1 MMIKEFTAWD
11 RRNPEIDKELSALK
25 SAKGAAY
32 DELLAKLDGRIA
44 AMAALV
50 HAYLVKTG
58 WHDDT
63 HPALLEFA
71 FIRATEHR
79 DPYREPGRP
88 SEAQRNEWITARAAE
103 LIAQGMTKTQASKKL
118 TAEVE
123 DRFEVVL
130 SYRTILN
137 LLRAQK
143 TT

>member
-1 MMIKEFTAWD
+1 MKNKEFTAWD
-11 RRNPEIDKELSALK
+11 RRNTEIDKELAKLK
-25 SAKGAAY
+25 TAKGAAY
-32 DELLAKLDGRIA
+32 EQLLAKLDGRIN
-44 AMAALV
+44 AMAANF
-50 HAYLVKTG
+50 HAYLIKSG

-71 FIRATEHR
+71 LIRVNKHR

-103 LIAQGMTKTQASKKL
+103 LIAEGMTKTQASKQL
-118 TAEVE
+118 TAMVE

-137 LLRAQK
+137 LLRTQK